1 MQERRIDVDG
11 LPTRYLTA
19 GEDDGPPLILLHGV
33 GDNAL
38 DWRWVTPALARSRRV
53 YAPDLPGAGENAKP
67 RADAD
72 HYSPGF
78 FGRFAVAFLDALG
91 IERAAVGRQTLG
103 RPVQKRVRILQTRAG
118 VG

>member
-1 MQERRIDVDG
+1 MHLTG
-11 LPTRYLTA
+11 LAAPCTKRA
-19 GEDDGPPLILLHGV
+19 HNAASQAFGSPNGV
-33 GDNAL
+33 GDSAL
-38 DWRWVTPALARSRRV
+38 DWRRETSALARSLRV
-53 YAPDLPGAGENAKP
+53 YAPDLPGAGENAEP

-103 RPVQKRVRILQTRAG
+103 RPVPKRVRVLQTRAG